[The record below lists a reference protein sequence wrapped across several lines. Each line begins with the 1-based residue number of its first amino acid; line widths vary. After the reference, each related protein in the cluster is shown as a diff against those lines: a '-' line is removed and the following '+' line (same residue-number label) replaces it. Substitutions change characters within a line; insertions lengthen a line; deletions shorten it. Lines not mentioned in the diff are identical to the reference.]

1 MSTQQNTKS
10 FDEASQI
17 ARKDKID
24 HVDGAPIELVECELK
39 MVTGGY
45 QTGGSAGS

>member
-24 HVDGAPIELVECELK
+24 HVDGPRIELVERELK

-45 QTGGSAGS
+45 QTGGSQRS

>member
-10 FDEASQI
+10 LDEASQI

-24 HVDGAPIELVECELK
+24 QIDGARIELVESELK

-45 QTGGSAGS
+45 QTGGSARS